1 MLNVN
6 VEVMS
11 WLKED
16 FGHEGSD
23 RFFIKESVAE
33 GYTIMD
39 LLHKLARK
47 YPIFAKKAFALE
59 PKVTFDYC
67 AIIRNG
73 EYLPTLSGL
82 DAELKDGDTVKLNPS
97 LYGG

>member
-16 FGHEGSD
+16 FGHEGLD
-23 RFFIKESVAE
+23 RVFFNETVPE
-33 GYTIMD
+33 GYTIMN

-67 AIIRNG
+67 AIIHNG
-73 EYLPTLSGL
+73 EYLLNLSEL
-82 DAELKDGDTVKLNPS
+82 DTELKDGDTVKLNPS